1 MDYVYLFLLVAFL
14 AGALF
19 FLFRLEKQAKYRQ
32 RRAAYDLLEKKN
44 SSAQEIKQALKG
56 LRLYSGRW
64 RKDKEFLQLI
74 ARLEERLKN
83 ARD

>member
-1 MDYVYLFLLVAFL
+1 MDYFYFFLLLAFL

-19 FLFRLEKQAKYRQ
+19 LLFRLEGREKRRQ
-32 RRAAYDLLEKKN
+32 RKAAYNLLERRDA
-44 SSAQEIKQALKG
+44 SAREIKQALKS
-56 LRLYSGRW
+56 LRLYGGRW
-64 RKDKEFLQLI
+64 RKDKEFIQLI